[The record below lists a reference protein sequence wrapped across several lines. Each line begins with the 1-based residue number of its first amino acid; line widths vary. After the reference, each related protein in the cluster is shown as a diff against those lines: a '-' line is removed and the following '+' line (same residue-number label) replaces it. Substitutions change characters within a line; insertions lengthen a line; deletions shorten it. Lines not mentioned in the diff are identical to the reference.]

1 MIHPEGRHDGDLP
14 SGTAAIHPVAPR
26 DPSRHDSDPSATR
39 RRSVQ
44 RHNGDPQCDGDPSS
58 GGMMAILSV
67 TATHQR
73 QDGNDLLREARE
85 KSSMKIGEDTSID
98 AVMLMVFG
106 PRPWVRTAAMAPV
119 RTTGAIV
126 AATAISMAILGKCE
140 FLNPGGSVKD
150 RVAVKIIEE
159 ALESGKLAQGGIV
172 TEGSAGSTAIS
183 LATVALAYGCKCHVV
198 IPDDAAIE
206 KPRPIS

>member
-14 SGTAAIHPVAPR
+14 SSTVAIHPGARR
-26 DPSRHDSDPSATR
+26 DSLRHDSDPSAAR
-39 RRSVQ
+39 QRSVQ
-44 RHNGDPQCDGDPSS
+44 RRHDGDPQCDGDPSS
-58 GGMMAILSV
+58 GGTMAILSV

-98 AVMLMVFG
+98 AVMLKVFG

-126 AATAISMAILGKCE
+126 AATAISMAVLSYLFSSKKPNLA
-140 FLNPGGSVKD
+140 FLKKKKKKPRNGLIDAIGNTPLIRIIASTASLMPLVARFLGSV
-150 RVAVKIIEE
+150 
-159 ALESGKLAQGGIV
+159 SF
-172 TEGSAGSTAIS
+172 
-183 LATVALAYGCKCHVV
+183 
-198 IPDDAAIE
+198 
-206 KPRPIS
+206 